1 MNKKINIA
9 LIALMAFSAGTVS
22 AETNSDAVVCTADAK
37 VCPDGTSVGRTGP
50 NCEFVCGVTTAGTI
64 TSNIPAFT
72 AEDKMRGW
80 YYGDKNQ
87 RKSGT
92 PAGWL
97 IRNAGTRSAQW
108 YNPGLTST
116 KPIDTTN
123 LPQKPSI
130 GVPPIPRP
138 EIRKEKEGVNNREEM
153 EARAKMLR
161 ASTTA
166 ANLKIKDV
174 AQKKRIEVA
183 RKQTNIVNKRLEAAI
198 DRVQKLS
205 DRVAERLTKLETE
218 GVNTMVSRGHL
229 AEAKTK
235 LDEARIKAATL
246 KLTIETAFANV
257 IVNVSSTTTPGT
269 APKNAM
275 KDVQEAVKE
284 VAKVIQE
291 AHKHVA
297 LSISTV
303 KPGQNKPRPATTTQT
318 TAPATTSATTTQ

>member
-9 LIALMAFSAGTVS
+9 LIALMVFSAGAVS
-22 AETNSDAVVCTADAK
+22 AETNSDAVVCTADAM

-50 NCEFVCGVTTAGTI
+50 NCEFVCGGTTVGII

-80 YYGDKNQ
+80 YYGDKKQ
-87 RKSGT
+87 MKPGT
-92 PAGWL
+92 PSDWL
-97 IRNAGTRSAQW
+97 VRNAGTRSAQW
-108 YNPGLTST
+108 YNPGITVE

-123 LPQKPSI
+123 LRPKATI
-130 GVPPIPRP
+130 GVPPVPRP
-138 EIRKEKEGVNNREEM
+138 KVSNGVVTSREEM
-153 EARAKMLR
+153 EARAKALR

-166 ANLKIKDV
+166 ANQKIKDG
-174 AQKKRIEVA
+174 ALKKRIEVA
-183 RKQTNIVNKRLEAAI
+183 RKQTELVSKRLEAAI
-198 DRVQKLS
+198 ARVQKLS
-205 DRVAERLTKLETE
+205 ERVAERLTKLEAE
-218 GVNTMVSRGHL
+218 GVNTTISRGHL

-235 LDEARIKAATL
+235 LDEARIKATAL
-246 KLTIETAFANV
+246 KLVIETAFANV
-257 IVNVSSTTTPGT
+257 TVNASSTTTPGT

-275 KDVQEAVKE
+275 KEVQEAVKE
-284 VAKVIQE
+284 VTKVIQE

-303 KPGQNKPRPATTTQT
+303 KPGQNKPRQATTTQT

>member
-9 LIALMAFSAGTVS
+9 LIALLTFGAGVVS
-22 AETNSDAVVCTADAK
+22 AETSDGMVVCTADAK

-50 NCEFVCGVTTAGTI
+50 NCEFVCGGITVGII

-80 YYGDKNQ
+80 YYGDKKQ
-87 RKSGT
+87 MKPGT
-92 PAGWL
+92 PANWL
-97 IRNAGTRSAQW
+97 VRNAGTRSAQW

-116 KPIDTTN
+116 KPIDTAN

-130 GVPPIPRP
+130 GMPPIPRQG
-138 EIRKEKEGVNNREEM
+138 ISNEGTAGREEM
-153 EARAKMLR
+153 EAHAKALR

-183 RKQTNIVNKRLEAAI
+183 RKQTEIVNKRLEAAI

-205 DRVAERLTKLETE
+205 DRVAERLTKLEAE
-218 GVNTMVSRGHL
+218 GVNTTISRGHL

-235 LDEARIKAATL
+235 LDEARTKVAAL

-257 IVNVSSTTTPGT
+257 IVNVSSTTTPDT

-275 KDVQEAVKE
+275 KEVQEAVKE
-284 VAKVIQE
+284 VTKAIQE

-303 KPGQNKPRPATTTQT
+303 KPGQNKPRQATTTQT